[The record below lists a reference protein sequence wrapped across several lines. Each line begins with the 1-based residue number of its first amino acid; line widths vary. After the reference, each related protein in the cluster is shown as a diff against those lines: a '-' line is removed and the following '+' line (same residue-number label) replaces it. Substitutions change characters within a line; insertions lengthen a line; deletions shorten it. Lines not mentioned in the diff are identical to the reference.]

1 MLVGVGVGLG
11 RRFERGEHQRMDT
24 PFPHHRPPSH
34 FLQTQQACCSSKL
47 MSGVVA
53 ERAWEACS
61 PMMLLH

>member
-11 RRFERGEHQRMDT
+11 RRFERGEEHMET
-24 PFPHHRPPSH
+24 PFPIIGIPSP